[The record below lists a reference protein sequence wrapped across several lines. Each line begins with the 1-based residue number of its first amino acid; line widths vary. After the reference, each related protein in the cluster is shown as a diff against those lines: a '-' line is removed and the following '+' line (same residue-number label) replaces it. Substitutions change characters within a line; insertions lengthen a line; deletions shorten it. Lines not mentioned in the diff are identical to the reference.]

1 MVLYLDIE
9 TTGLRKKEHAITI
22 IGGYDGSTVTQ
33 LIQGVNLTQSSVQE
47 LFQGHDKI
55 ATFNGKLFDIPFI
68 EEYFP
73 GCVSDDVIHRDL
85 MRSAGLV
92 GWFGSLKS
100 IEKRLGISR
109 DSGVNNGLQAIQLW
123 EDYKNGSTSALKKLL
138 AYNKEDII
146 NLEILEQKIE
156 EELAR
161 L

>member
-9 TTGLRKKEHAITI
+9 TTGLKKSEHEITV
-22 IGGYDGSTVTQ
+22 IGGYDGKTVTQ
-33 LIQGVNLTQSSVQE
+33 LVQGVNLSQSSVHE

-73 GCVSDDVIHRDL
+73 GCVSDNVVHRDL
-85 MRSAGLV
+85 MRSASLV
-92 GWFGSLKS
+92 GWFGSLKA

-109 DSGVNNGLQAIQLW
+109 NSGVDNGLQAIQLW
-123 EDYKNGSTSALKKLL
+123 QEYKNGSTSALKKLL

-156 EELAR
+156 QELTR